1 MIKLSVILNRVF
13 WSAMLLAILGCSGLS
28 QNQTATESN
37 NTAAASTVSEL
48 ENKFGIQIVS
58 TKLSGN
64 NYVVDVRYKVVD
76 GEKARPILDKTVKP
90 ALIHMQTGD
99 RFYVP
104 TQPIVG
110 SLRQT
115 VGKSRIV
122 VADKVYFLLFANP
135 NQKLKVGDQ
144 VALAIG
150 EFSKS
155 NLAIQ

>member
-64 NYVVDVRYKVVD
+64 NYLVDVRYKVVD

>member
-1 MIKLSVILNRVF
+1 MIKLSVVFNRV
-13 WSAMLLAILGCSGLS
+13 WISTAVLVLVGCSGLP
-28 QNQTATESN
+28 QNQSVAEPGNSV
-37 NTAAASTVSEL
+37 AASTISEL
-48 ENKFGIQIVS
+48 ENKFGIQIIS

-64 NYVVDVRYKVVD
+64 NYLVDVRYRVID
-76 GEKARPILDKTVKP
+76 GEKARPILDKAVKP
-90 ALIHMQTGD
+90 VLIHALSGD

-115 VGKSRIV
+115 VSKSRII

-144 VALAIG
+144 VSLAIG

>member
-1 MIKLSVILNRVF
+1 MVKLSVILVHICF
-13 WSAMLLAILGCSGLS
+13 SAVLFTFVGCSGLS
-28 QNQTATESN
+28 QKQAVPELGNSV
-37 NTAAASTVSEL
+37 AASTVSEL
-48 ENKFGIQIVS
+48 ESKFGIQIVS

-64 NYVVDVRYKVVD
+64 NYLIDVRYKVLD
-76 GEKARPILDKTVKP
+76 GEKARPILDKAVKP
-90 ALIHMQTGD
+90 ALIHMKTGD

-135 NQKLKVGDQ
+135 NQKLKAGDQ